1 MATYTAPIDDMMFL
15 FEKLRD
21 NPYYNELEKYK
32 EVNPD
37 LAKDI
42 LEQAAKITENLILP
56 LAKAGDETPVTF
68 ENGVVRTSPGY
79 KEAYKKFIEDGWVS
93 LSCDPEYGGQGMP
106 KTISAFFEE
115 MLSSA
120 SLSFKL
126 YSELSIGAYNCILQH
141 GTDSVKKKFL
151 PNIVKGTWS
160 GTMCLTE
167 PVCGTD
173 LGLLKTKAVEQSNGT
188 YKLTG
193 QKIFITS
200 GDHDLT
206 DNIIHLVLARTPDA
220 PSGTKGIS
228 LFLVPKIQVKEDGSL
243 GPRNGVSTG
252 SIENKM
258 GIKGSAT
265 CALNFDGAVGHIIG
279 PKNKGL
285 SSMFTMMNL
294 ERIVVGIQGLGI
306 SEIAYQNAL
315 NYSKERKQGKS
326 NNRKTQNGADL
337 IIDHADIRRSL
348 LNMKSIIEGERALSF
363 WLAQQTEVSLHHK
376 DNKIKEEALDLVSL
390 MTPVVKSLFTDMGM
404 EITSDAMQIFGGYGY
419 TKDQGIEQLYRDNR
433 ITPIYEGTNSV
444 QSIDLV
450 FRKLFNKDRNI
461 IGRYIKVIE
470 KEIKKSKKQAK
481 IKLFAK
487 KLDNYLK
494 ITINFTNWIKKNIK
508 NSKDDVSAA
517 CNDYLKVLGLIAL
530 AYSWLKI
537 LDISYKELSKNK
549 KFFEDKIETANFFF
563 NRILPR
569 IDSHYKSA
577 TSGSKYIMD
586 FKFN

>member
-1 MATYTAPIDDMMFL
+1 MASYRAPVNDMMFL

-21 NPYYNELEKYK
+21 NSHYNSLEKYK
-32 EVNPD
+32 EVNID

-42 LEQAAKITENLILP
+42 LEQAAKLTENLILP
-56 LAKAGDETPVTF
+56 LAKAGDETPAKL
-68 ENGVVRTSPGY
+68 ENGTVRTPPGY
-79 KEAYKKFIEDGWVS
+79 KKAYKKFIDDGWVS

-106 KTISAFFEE
+106 KTISSFFDE
-115 MLSSA
+115 MLSAA

-126 YSELSIGAYNCILQH
+126 YSELSIGAYNCIFRH
-141 GTDSVKKKFL
+141 GNDSIKKKFL
-151 PNIVKGTWS
+151 PNMVKGTWS

-173 LGLLKTKAVEQSNGT
+173 LGLLKTKAEKQSDGT

-200 GDHDLT
+200 GDQDLT
-206 DNIIHLVLARTPDA
+206 ENIIHLVLARTPDA
-220 PSGTKGIS
+220 PTGTKGIS
-228 LFLVPKIQVKEDGSL
+228 LFLVPKIQVKEDGTL
-243 GPRNGVSTG
+243 GPRNGVSTN
-252 SIENKM
+252 SIESKM
-258 GIKGSAT
+258 GIRGSAT
-265 CALNFDGAVGHIIG
+265 CVLNFDDAVGHMIG

-326 NNRKTQNGADL
+326 NNSKTKNGADL

-363 WLAQQTEVSLHHK
+363 WLAQQTEVSLHHN
-376 DNKIKEEALDLVSL
+376 DSKIKEEASDLVSL
-390 MTPVVKSLFTDMGM
+390 LTPVVKSLFSDMGM
-404 EITSDAMQIFGGYGY
+404 EITSDAIQIFGGYGY

-444 QSIDLV
+444 QAIDLV
-450 FRKLFNKDRNI
+450 FRKLISKDKDI
-461 IGRYIKVIE
+461 IGRYLKLIE
-470 KEIKKSKKQAK
+470 EEIKKNNQTK
-481 IKLFAK
+481 IKPLAV
-487 KLDNYLK
+487 KLDEYLK
-494 ITINFTNWIKKNIK
+494 LTVNFTNWIKDKMK
-508 NSKDDVSAA
+508 NSKDDASAA

-530 AYSWLKI
+530 AYSWLKV
-537 LDISYKELSKNK
+537 LDVSYKELKNNK

-563 NRILPR
+563 NRVLPR
-569 IDSHYKSA
+569 IDFHYKSA
-577 TSGSKYIMD
+577 ITGSKNIMN